1 MSKKRYYVAGPMRG
15 IPEFNFP
22 VFDRAAESLRL
33 FGHEVFSPA
42 ERDRGVGFDTT
53 EMDGKEQTI
62 DEFDKIG
69 FDLREA
75 LACDCDFI
83 CRQAT
88 HIFMLSG
95 WSRSAGATA
104 ERALAIALGL
114 KVEGAPN

>member
-22 VFDRAAESLRL
+22 AFDRAAESLRL

-42 ERDRGVGFDTT
+42 ERDRAVGFDTT
-53 EMDGKEQTI
+53 EMDGQEQTI

-83 CRQAT
+83 CKQAT
-88 HIFMLSG
+88 HIFMLPG
-95 WSRSAGATA
+95 WSQSAGATA
-104 ERALAIALGL
+104 ERSLAIALGL
-114 KVEGAPN
+114 EVEGAPA